1 MRTPVLLVSGQ
12 ADTDAVV
19 DVLARDPGTV
29 VVTHRFDGHIV
40 KRSVV
45 SGGGVRAPQV
55 TVLELAHGCVSCTV
69 RDDLLVLLR
78 KLHRR
83 EDVGRIVLHLEPW
96 LEADPI
102 CWAIKTVPV
111 RMGPGYIDGPAARDV
126 EIAGVVSCVDTANW
140 LEQALGD
147 DELDDGR
154 TVAQVVIGQ
163 AEFADVLVVRNP
175 EPEVLS
181 VLRRLA
187 PRARITAR
195 IGRVE
200 QALDHLDDDA
210 RCGRAD
216 DPHGALLAGQ
226 PSLAVDGRVALV
238 EFNARRPFHPE
249 RLHAAIDLLLDG
261 VIRTRGRLWLATQD
275 QQAMWLESAGGG
287 LRVSAAGKWLAAMD
301 SAEAR
306 QTDLER
312 RAFADLMWDY
322 RFGDR
327 HIAMTVLVCG
337 AESAEVLD
345 ALRGALLTDDE
356 MASPASWEEF
366 SDPFGDWHEDP
377 CEHVS
382 ELEDFLSYGEYNTE
396 GNH

>member
-29 VVTHRFDGHIV
+29 VVTHRFEGHIV